1 MTSGRRNDGACPQ
14 FIGGQERRTAT
25 QSAVRRSSEDGKNG
39 AHKWIHGAALRRR
52 FGFASGMT
60 FGYRFL
66 TKNIKQGRPLS
77 RPSAHAI
84 AQNGRTKNGEPRLR
98 TPEALARNTGL
109 AITA

>member
-1 MTSGRRNDGACPQ
+1 MLVRSSSEVKSAARRHNQ
-14 FIGGQERRTAT
+14 LQ
-25 QSAVRRSSEDGKNG
+25 RRSSEDGKNG

-84 AQNGRTKNGEPRLR
+84 AQNGRTKNGEPRSR